1 MVNQAKENIG
11 NEVKKT
17 VQINLC
23 TNALKFLIFIDKL
36 PFNNTEMFAIMKKS
50 ILFILIIFSNILL
63 AETIGRVMKSN
74 GTVLIK
80 PMGSPSYSVSVK
92 PGQAVS
98 NGDAIRVGEASF
110 AVVIFLDDKSVV
122 KIRENTDFQFV
133 ETSNTRSLIID
144 QGTTLH
150 NVNKEDRK
158 KTYRVET
165 PVSVASVKG
174 TEFSS
179 FHDAVSG
186 VDKFVGKSG
195 NFEVLNSI
203 SGAIVNVGPGQ
214 KAVSN
219 ALGQLIP
226 APAEPGDFPEDP
238 DGESSPEQ
246 NDNQGQSENNQQ
258 DSPQQQERQPQQR
271 QQRSPQQNQNQ
282 TSQEPAKQTESVE
295 RLEDVQTSSSNP
307 QSPPKKPFNMGLAVG
322 SATINDTI
330 YNQVALRPE
339 LSFGKLGI
347 GFDLVMYIDN
357 EGNIRKDEWDEPSDF
372 IDKILYLRW
381 GQKSDPFWLVWGSL
395 NNVTLG
401 YGGLISGYSNMMEF
415 PSVRKVGINTGF
427 NFRNF
432 GTEVFLSNMK
442 DFSRGGTLLGLR
454 GTYKISDTLPI
465 TLGMNFVQDMNQFS
479 GLKDTD
485 GDDYPDLFDDF
496 PNDKDLW
503 NDTDGDGLADEN
515 GGNKAPSGGW
525 DIDADGNNILD
536 SEQSELKLKP
546 EPFKSTNSEAV
557 AQGFG
562 FDIGYPVLKSRA
574 LSLEVYSEFNTLSF
588 SQATGDTTYF
598 NRNKMTGSGITLPG
612 LRASLFGFLNISF
625 EYRIKNGYFI
635 PQFFDGS
642 YDLSRVTV
650 QTTDSGIIVRTKD
663 QLVFADPLSNKDT
676 RGMYG
681 SASANLFNLLTFN
694 ASYASMKADTTEF
707 NSFNALLN
715 LNAENIPKLSVAQAY
730 YQRNNDKD
738 PFDFG
743 NPSLNTVFGYKVGY
757 EVSQGVS
764 VIWDFRQ
771 FYRDSG
777 IPGAALEPVKQT
789 TIETAFDF

>member
-1 MVNQAKENIG
+1 MKRKLLVLFF
-11 NEVKKT
+11 VCS
-17 VQINLC
+17 NL
-23 TNALKFLIFIDKL
+23 
-36 PFNNTEMFAIMKKS
+36 
-50 ILFILIIFSNILL
+50 LL
-63 AETIGRVMKSN
+63 AETIGRVMKAN
-74 GTVLIK
+74 GTVLVK
-80 PMGSPSYSVSVK
+80 PMGSPSYSVQVK
-92 PGQAVS
+92 PGQAIS

-150 NVNKEDRK
+150 NVNKENRK

-195 NFEVLNSI
+195 NFEVFNSI
-203 SGAIVNVGPGQ
+203 SGATVNVGPGQ

-246 NDNQGQSENNQQ
+246 NE
-258 DSPQQQERQPQQR
+258 PEQQQNNNEQQPQQR
-271 QQRSPQQNQNQ
+271 QQQRPQQRQQQQRPQQRQQQQPSQQREQQPQRSEVSENQ
-282 TSQEPAKQTESVE
+282 P
-295 RLEDVQTSSSNP
+295 LEKT
-307 QSPPKKPFNMGLAVG
+307 QSAPKKPFNMGLAVG

-347 GFDLVMYIDN
+347 GLDLVMYIDN
-357 EGNIRKDEWDEPSDF
+357 EGNVRKDEWDEPSDF
-372 IDKILYLRW
+372 IDKLLYIRW

-395 NNVTLG
+395 DNVTLG
-401 YGGLISGYSNMMEF
+401 YGGLLSGYSNMMEF

-427 NFRNF
+427 GFGNF
-432 GTEVFLSNMK
+432 GTEIFLSNMK
-442 DFSRGGTLLGLR
+442 DFSRGGTLMGLR
-454 GTYKISDTLPI
+454 GTYKISEALPI
-465 TLGMNFVQDMNQFS
+465 TIGMNFVQDMNQFS
-479 GLKDTD
+479 GLKDKD
-485 GDDYPDLFDDF
+485 GDNYPDMFDDF
-496 PNDKDLW
+496 PDDKTLW
-503 NDTDGDGLADEN
+503 NDTDGDGIPDIN
-515 GGNKAPSGGW
+515 GGNKTPDGGW

-536 SEQSELKLKP
+536 SQQTDLKLKS
-546 EPFKSTNSEAV
+546 EPFKSNNNEAV
-557 AQGFG
+557 AQGFA
-562 FDIGYPVLKSRA
+562 FDIGYPVVRSKA
-574 LSLEVYSEFNTLSF
+574 FNLEIYSELNTLSF
-588 SQATGDTTYF
+588 SQSKGDTTYF
-598 NRNKMTGSGITLPG
+598 KRDKMNGSGITVPG
-612 LRASLFGFLNISF
+612 MRASVFGFLNLSF
-625 EYRIKNGYFI
+625 EYRIKKGYFV

-650 QTTDSGIIVRTKD
+650 QTTDSGILVRTKD
-663 QLVFADPLSNKDT
+663 QVIFSDPQSNKDT
-676 RGMYG
+676 KGMYG
-681 SASANLFNLLTFN
+681 SASANLFNFLTFN
-694 ASYASMKADTTEF
+694 ASYANMKADTTEF
-707 NSFNALLN
+707 NSFNAMLN

-730 YQRNNDKD
+730 YQRNNDKN
-738 PFDFG
+738 PFDFS
-743 NPSLNTVFGYKVGY
+743 NPSINTVFGYKVGY
-757 EVSQGVS
+757 EVSKGVS

-771 FYRDSG
+771 YYRDSG
-777 IPGAALEPVKQT
+777 IPGDKLEPVKQT

>member
-1 MVNQAKENIG
+1 M
-11 NEVKKT
+11 
-17 VQINLC
+17 
-23 TNALKFLIFIDKL
+23 LKNSLLI
-36 PFNNTEMFAIMKKS
+36 A
-50 ILFILIIFSNILL
+50 IIFSNLL
-63 AETIGRVMKSN
+63 SAETIGRVMKSN

-80 PMGSPSYSVSVK
+80 QMGSSSYSIQAK

-98 NGDAIRVGEASF
+98 NGDAIRVGDASF

-150 NVNKEDRK
+150 NVNKDNRK

-238 DGESSPEQ
+238 DGESSSEKN
-246 NDNQGQSENNQQ
+246 NDEPQSDGNNQEQ
-258 DSPQQQERQPQQR
+258 PQPQNQQNQQPQQR
-271 QQRSPQQNQNQ
+271 QQRSTQRQLDRSPQGQNKSLQANEAAVQNE
-282 TSQEPAKQTESVE
+282 TSAVKDQA
-295 RLEDVQTSSSNP
+295 
-307 QSPPKKPFNMGLAVG
+307 PPKKPFNMGLAVG

-372 IDKILYLRW
+372 VDKILYLRW
-381 GQKSDPFWLVWGSL
+381 GQKSDPFWLMWGSL

-401 YGGLISGYSNMMEF
+401 YGGLLNGYSNMMEF

-427 NFRNF
+427 TIGKF

-442 DFSRGGTLLGLR
+442 DFSRGGTLIGLR
-454 GTYKISDTLPI
+454 GTYKISDALPI

-503 NDTDGDGLADEN
+503 SDTDGDGIADLN
-515 GGNKAPSGGW
+515 GGSKIPDGGW

-536 SEQSELKLKP
+536 SQQSDLKLKP

-562 FDIGYPVLKSRA
+562 FDIGYPVLKSRV
-574 LSLEVYSEFNTLSF
+574 LSMEVYSEFNTLNF
-588 SQATGDTTYF
+588 SKSTGDTTYF
-598 NRNKMTGSGITLPG
+598 NRNKMSGSGITLPG
-612 LRASLFGFLNISF
+612 VRASLFGFLNISF

-650 QTTDSGIIVRTKD
+650 QTTDSGILVRTKD
-663 QLVFADPLSNKDT
+663 QVIFADPMSNKDT
-676 RGMYG
+676 KGMFG

-694 ASYASMKADTTEF
+694 ASYANMKADTTEF

-715 LNAENIPKLSVAQAY
+715 LNADNIPKLSIAQAY
-730 YQRNNDKD
+730 YQRNNDKN
-738 PFDFG
+738 PFEFSK
-743 NPSLNTVFGYKVGY
+743 PSINTVFGYKVGY

-771 FYRDSG
+771 YYRDSG
-777 IPGAALEPVKQT
+777 LPGAILEPVKQT

>member
-1 MVNQAKENIG
+1 M
-11 NEVKKT
+11 
-17 VQINLC
+17 
-23 TNALKFLIFIDKL
+23 LKNSLLI
-36 PFNNTEMFAIMKKS
+36 A
-50 ILFILIIFSNILL
+50 IIFSNLL
-63 AETIGRVMKSN
+63 SAETIGRVMKSN

-80 PMGSPSYSVSVK
+80 QMGSSSYSIQAK

-98 NGDAIRVGEASF
+98 NGDAIRVGDASF

-150 NVNKEDRK
+150 NVNKDNRK

-238 DGESSPEQ
+238 DGESSSDKN
-246 NDNQGQSENNQQ
+246 NDEPQSDGNNQEQ
-258 DSPQQQERQPQQR
+258 PQPQNQQNQQPQQR
-271 QQRSPQQNQNQ
+271 QQRSTQRQSDRSPQDQNKSLQTNEAVVQNE
-282 TSQEPAKQTESVE
+282 TSAVKDQA
-295 RLEDVQTSSSNP
+295 
-307 QSPPKKPFNMGLAVG
+307 PPKKPFNMGLAVG

-357 EGNIRKDEWDEPSDF
+357 EGNIRKDEWDEASDF
-372 IDKILYLRW
+372 VDKILYLRW
-381 GQKSDPFWLVWGSL
+381 GQKSDPFWLMWGSL

-401 YGGLISGYSNMMEF
+401 YGGLLNGYSNMMEF

-427 NFRNF
+427 TIGKF

-442 DFSRGGTLLGLR
+442 DFSRGGTLIGLR
-454 GTYKISDTLPI
+454 GTYKISDALPI

-503 NDTDGDGLADEN
+503 SDTDGDGIADLN
-515 GGNKAPSGGW
+515 GGSKIPDGGW

-536 SEQSELKLKP
+536 SQQSDLKLKP

-562 FDIGYPVLKSRA
+562 FDIGYPVLKSRV
-574 LSLEVYSEFNTLSF
+574 LSMDVYSEFNTLNF
-588 SQATGDTTYF
+588 SKSTGDTTYF
-598 NRNKMTGSGITLPG
+598 NRNKMSGSGITLPG
-612 LRASLFGFLNISF
+612 VRASLFGFLNISF

-650 QTTDSGIIVRTKD
+650 QTTDSGILVRTKD
-663 QLVFADPLSNKDT
+663 QVIFADPMSNKDT
-676 RGMYG
+676 KGMFG

-694 ASYASMKADTTEF
+694 ASYANMKADTTEF

-715 LNAENIPKLSVAQAY
+715 LNADNIPKLSIAQAY
-730 YQRNNDKD
+730 YQRNNDKN
-738 PFDFG
+738 PFEFSK
-743 NPSLNTVFGYKVGY
+743 PSINTVFGYKVGY

-771 FYRDSG
+771 YYRDSG
-777 IPGAALEPVKQT
+777 LPGAILEPVKQT

>member
-1 MVNQAKENIG
+1 MKRKLLVLFF
-11 NEVKKT
+11 VCS
-17 VQINLC
+17 NL
-23 TNALKFLIFIDKL
+23 
-36 PFNNTEMFAIMKKS
+36 
-50 ILFILIIFSNILL
+50 LL
-63 AETIGRVMKSN
+63 AETIGRVMKAN
-74 GTVLIK
+74 GTVLVK
-80 PMGSPSYSVSVK
+80 PMGSPSYSVQVK
-92 PGQAVS
+92 PGQAIS

-150 NVNKEDRK
+150 NVNKENRK

-195 NFEVLNSI
+195 NFEVFNSI
-203 SGAIVNVGPGQ
+203 SGATVNVGPGQ

-246 NDNQGQSENNQQ
+246 NE
-258 DSPQQQERQPQQR
+258 PEQQQNNNEQQPQQR
-271 QQRSPQQNQNQ
+271 QQQRPQQRQQQQRPQQRQQQQRPQQREQQPQRSEVSENQ
-282 TSQEPAKQTESVE
+282 P
-295 RLEDVQTSSSNP
+295 LEKT
-307 QSPPKKPFNMGLAVG
+307 QSAPKKPFNMGLAVG

-347 GFDLVMYIDN
+347 GLDLVMYIDN
-357 EGNIRKDEWDEPSDF
+357 EGNVRKDEWDEPSDF
-372 IDKILYLRW
+372 IDKLLYIRW

-395 NNVTLG
+395 DNVTLG
-401 YGGLISGYSNMMEF
+401 YGGLLSGYSNMMEF

-427 NFRNF
+427 GFGNF
-432 GTEVFLSNMK
+432 GTEIFLSNMK
-442 DFSRGGTLLGLR
+442 DFSRGGTLMGLR
-454 GTYKISDTLPI
+454 GTYKISEALPI
-465 TLGMNFVQDMNQFS
+465 TIGMNFVQDMNQFS
-479 GLKDTD
+479 GLKDKD
-485 GDDYPDLFDDF
+485 GDNYPDMFDDF
-496 PNDKDLW
+496 PDDETLW
-503 NDTDGDGLADEN
+503 NDTDGDGIPDIN
-515 GGNKAPSGGW
+515 GGNKTPDGGW

-536 SEQSELKLKP
+536 SQQTDLKLKS
-546 EPFKSTNSEAV
+546 EPFKSNNNEAV
-557 AQGFG
+557 AQGFA
-562 FDIGYPVLKSRA
+562 FDIGYPVVRSKA
-574 LSLEVYSEFNTLSF
+574 FNLEIYSELNTLSF
-588 SQATGDTTYF
+588 SQSKGDTTYF
-598 NRNKMTGSGITLPG
+598 KRDKMNGSGITVPG
-612 LRASLFGFLNISF
+612 MRASVFGFLNLSF
-625 EYRIKNGYFI
+625 EYRIKKGYFV

-650 QTTDSGIIVRTKD
+650 QTTDSGILVRTKD
-663 QLVFADPLSNKDT
+663 QVIFSDPQSNKDT
-676 RGMYG
+676 KGMFG
-681 SASANLFNLLTFN
+681 SASANLFNFLTFN
-694 ASYASMKADTTEF
+694 ASYANMKADTTEF
-707 NSFNALLN
+707 NSFNAMLN

-730 YQRNNDKD
+730 YQRNNDKN
-738 PFDFG
+738 PFDFS
-743 NPSLNTVFGYKVGY
+743 NPSINTVFGYKVGY
-757 EVSQGVS
+757 EVSKGVS

-771 FYRDSG
+771 YYRDSG
-777 IPGAALEPVKQT
+777 IPGDKLEPVKQT

>member
-1 MVNQAKENIG
+1 MKR
-11 NEVKKT
+11 
-17 VQINLC
+17 NL
-23 TNALKFLIFIDKL
+23 LV
-36 PFNNTEMFAIMKKS
+36 
-50 ILFILIIFSNILL
+50 LFFVCSNLLL
-63 AETIGRVMKSN
+63 AETIGRVMKAN
-74 GTVLIK
+74 GTVLVK
-80 PMGSPSYSVSVK
+80 PMGAASYSVQVN
-92 PGQAVS
+92 PGLAIS

-150 NVNKEDRK
+150 NVNKENRK

-195 NFEVLNSI
+195 NFEVFNTI
-203 SGAIVNVGPGQ
+203 SGATVNVGPGQ

-246 NDNQGQSENNQQ
+246 NE
-258 DSPQQQERQPQQR
+258 PEQQQNNNEQQPQQR
-271 QQRSPQQNQNQ
+271 QQQRPQQRQQQQRPQQRQQQQRPQQREQQPQRSEVSENQ
-282 TSQEPAKQTESVE
+282 PLDKA
-295 RLEDVQTSSSNP
+295 
-307 QSPPKKPFNMGLAVG
+307 QSAPKKPFNMGLAVG

-347 GFDLVMYIDN
+347 GLDLVMYIDN
-357 EGNIRKDEWDEPSDF
+357 EGNVRKDEWDEPSDF
-372 IDKILYLRW
+372 IDKLLYIRW

-395 NNVTLG
+395 DNVTLG
-401 YGGLISGYSNMMEF
+401 YGGLLSGYSNMMEF

-427 NFRNF
+427 GFGNF
-432 GTEVFLSNMK
+432 GTEIFLSNMK
-442 DFSRGGTLLGLR
+442 DFSRGGTLMGLR
-454 GTYKISDTLPI
+454 GTYKISESLPI
-465 TLGMNFVQDMNQFS
+465 TIGMNFVQDMNQFS
-479 GLKDTD
+479 GLKDKD
-485 GDDYPDLFDDF
+485 GDNYPDMFDDF
-496 PNDKDLW
+496 PDDKTLW
-503 NDTDGDGLADEN
+503 NDTDGDGIPDIN
-515 GGNKAPSGGW
+515 GGNKAPDGGW

-536 SEQSELKLKP
+536 SQQTDLKLKS
-546 EPFKSTNSEAV
+546 EPFKSNNNEAV
-557 AQGFG
+557 AQGFA
-562 FDIGYPVLKSRA
+562 FDIGYPVVRSKA
-574 LSLEVYSEFNTLSF
+574 FNLEIYSEFNTLSF
-588 SQATGDTTYF
+588 SQSKGDTTYF
-598 NRNKMTGSGITLPG
+598 KRDKMNGSGITVPG
-612 LRASLFGFLNISF
+612 MRASIFGFLNLSF
-625 EYRIKNGYFI
+625 EYRIKKGYFV

-650 QTTDSGIIVRTKD
+650 QTTDSGILVRTKD
-663 QLVFADPLSNKDT
+663 QVIFSDPQSNKDT
-676 RGMYG
+676 KGMYG
-681 SASANLFNLLTFN
+681 SASANLFNFLTFN
-694 ASYASMKADTTEF
+694 ASYANMKADTTEF
-707 NSFNALLN
+707 NSFNAILN

-730 YQRNNDKD
+730 YQRNNDKN
-738 PFDFG
+738 PFDFS
-743 NPSLNTVFGYKVGY
+743 NPSINTVFGYKVGY
-757 EVSQGVS
+757 EVSKGVS

-771 FYRDSG
+771 YYRDSG
-777 IPGAALEPVKQT
+777 IPGDKLEPVKQT

>member
-1 MVNQAKENIG
+1 MKR
-11 NEVKKT
+11 
-17 VQINLC
+17 NL
-23 TNALKFLIFIDKL
+23 LV
-36 PFNNTEMFAIMKKS
+36 
-50 ILFILIIFSNILL
+50 LFFVCSNLLL
-63 AETIGRVMKSN
+63 AETIGRVMKAN
-74 GTVLIK
+74 GTVLVK
-80 PMGSPSYSVSVK
+80 PMGAASYSVQVN
-92 PGQAVS
+92 PGLAIS

-150 NVNKEDRK
+150 NVNKENRK

-195 NFEVLNSI
+195 NFEVFNTI
-203 SGAIVNVGPGQ
+203 SGATVNVGPGQ

-246 NDNQGQSENNQQ
+246 NE
-258 DSPQQQERQPQQR
+258 PEQQQNNNEQQPQQR
-271 QQRSPQQNQNQ
+271 QQQRPQQRQQQQRPQQRQQQQRPQQREQQPQRSEVSENQ
-282 TSQEPAKQTESVE
+282 P
-295 RLEDVQTSSSNP
+295 LEKA
-307 QSPPKKPFNMGLAVG
+307 QSAPKKPFNMGLAVG

-347 GFDLVMYIDN
+347 GLDLVLYIDN
-357 EGNIRKDEWDEPSDF
+357 EGNVRKDEWDEPSDF
-372 IDKILYLRW
+372 IDKLLYIRW

-395 NNVTLG
+395 DNVTLG
-401 YGGLISGYSNMMEF
+401 YGGLLSGYSNMMEF

-427 NFRNF
+427 GFGNF
-432 GTEVFLSNMK
+432 GTEIFLSNMK
-442 DFSRGGTLLGLR
+442 DFSRGGTLMGLR
-454 GTYKISDTLPI
+454 GTYKISESLPI
-465 TLGMNFVQDMNQFS
+465 TIGMNFVQDMNQFS
-479 GLKDTD
+479 GLKDKD
-485 GDDYPDLFDDF
+485 GDNYPDMFDDF
-496 PNDKDLW
+496 PDDKTLW
-503 NDTDGDGLADEN
+503 NDTDGDGIPDIN
-515 GGNKAPSGGW
+515 GGNKTPDGGW

-536 SEQSELKLKP
+536 SQQTDLKLKS
-546 EPFKSTNSEAV
+546 EPFKSNNNEAV
-557 AQGFG
+557 AQGFA
-562 FDIGYPVLKSRA
+562 FDIGYPVVRSKA
-574 LSLEVYSEFNTLSF
+574 FNLEIYSEFNTLSF
-588 SQATGDTTYF
+588 SQSKGDTTYF
-598 NRNKMTGSGITLPG
+598 KRDKMNGSGITVPG
-612 LRASLFGFLNISF
+612 MRASVFGFLNLSF
-625 EYRIKNGYFI
+625 EYRIKKGYFV

-650 QTTDSGIIVRTKD
+650 QTTDSGILVRTKD
-663 QLVFADPLSNKDT
+663 QVIFSDPQSNKDT
-676 RGMYG
+676 KGMYG
-681 SASANLFNLLTFN
+681 SASANLFNFLTFN
-694 ASYASMKADTTEF
+694 ASYANMKADTTEF
-707 NSFNALLN
+707 NSFNAILN

-730 YQRNNDKD
+730 YQRNNDKN
-738 PFDFG
+738 PFDFS
-743 NPSLNTVFGYKVGY
+743 NPSINTVFGYKVGY
-757 EVSQGVS
+757 EVSKGVS

-771 FYRDSG
+771 YYRDSG
-777 IPGAALEPVKQT
+777 IPGDKLEPVKQT

>member
-1 MVNQAKENIG
+1 M
-11 NEVKKT
+11 
-17 VQINLC
+17 
-23 TNALKFLIFIDKL
+23 LKNSLLI
-36 PFNNTEMFAIMKKS
+36 A
-50 ILFILIIFSNILL
+50 IIFSNLL
-63 AETIGRVMKSN
+63 SAETIGRVMKSN

-80 PMGSPSYSVSVK
+80 QMGSSSYSIQAK

-98 NGDAIRVGEASF
+98 NGDAIRVGDASF

-150 NVNKEDRK
+150 NVNKDNRK

-238 DGESSPEQ
+238 DGESSSEQ
-246 NDNQGQSENNQQ
+246 NNDEPQSDGNNQEQ
-258 DSPQQQERQPQQR
+258 PQPQNQQNQQPQQR
-271 QQRSPQQNQNQ
+271 QQRSTQRQSDRSPQDQNKSLQTNEAVVQNE
-282 TSQEPAKQTESVE
+282 TSAVKDQA
-295 RLEDVQTSSSNP
+295 
-307 QSPPKKPFNMGLAVG
+307 PPKKPFNMGLAVG

-357 EGNIRKDEWDEPSDF
+357 EGNIRKDEWDEASDF
-372 IDKILYLRW
+372 VDKILYLRW
-381 GQKSDPFWLVWGSL
+381 GQKSDPFWLMWGSL

-401 YGGLISGYSNMMEF
+401 YGGLLNGYSNMMEF

-427 NFRNF
+427 TIGKF

-454 GTYKISDTLPI
+454 GTYKISDALPI

-503 NDTDGDGLADEN
+503 SDTDGDGIADLN
-515 GGNKAPSGGW
+515 GGSKIPDGGW

-536 SEQSELKLKP
+536 SQQSDLKLKP

-562 FDIGYPVLKSRA
+562 FDIGYPVLKSRV
-574 LSLEVYSEFNTLSF
+574 LSMEVYSEFNTLNF
-588 SQATGDTTYF
+588 SKSTGDTTYF
-598 NRNKMTGSGITLPG
+598 NRNKMSGSGITLPG
-612 LRASLFGFLNISF
+612 VRASLFGFLNISF

-650 QTTDSGIIVRTKD
+650 QTTDSGILVRTKD
-663 QLVFADPLSNKDT
+663 QVIFADPMSNKDT
-676 RGMYG
+676 KGMFG

-694 ASYASMKADTTEF
+694 ASYANMKADTTEF

-715 LNAENIPKLSVAQAY
+715 LNADNIPKLSIAQAY
-730 YQRNNDKD
+730 YQRNNDKN
-738 PFDFG
+738 PFEFSK
-743 NPSLNTVFGYKVGY
+743 PSINTVFGYKVGY

-771 FYRDSG
+771 YYRDSG
-777 IPGAALEPVKQT
+777 LPGAILEPVKQT

>member
-1 MVNQAKENIG
+1 MKRKLLVLFF
-11 NEVKKT
+11 VCS
-17 VQINLC
+17 NL
-23 TNALKFLIFIDKL
+23 
-36 PFNNTEMFAIMKKS
+36 
-50 ILFILIIFSNILL
+50 LL
-63 AETIGRVMKSN
+63 AETIGRVMKAN
-74 GTVLIK
+74 GTVLVK
-80 PMGSPSYSVSVK
+80 PMGSPSYSVQVK
-92 PGQAVS
+92 PGQAIS

-150 NVNKEDRK
+150 NVNKENRK

-195 NFEVLNSI
+195 NFEVFNSI
-203 SGAIVNVGPGQ
+203 SGATVNVGPGQ

-246 NDNQGQSENNQQ
+246 NE
-258 DSPQQQERQPQQR
+258 PEQQQNNNEQQPQQR
-271 QQRSPQQNQNQ
+271 QQQRPQQRQQQQRPQQRQQQQRPQQREQQPQRPEVSENQ
-282 TSQEPAKQTESVE
+282 P
-295 RLEDVQTSSSNP
+295 LEKT
-307 QSPPKKPFNMGLAVG
+307 QSAPKKPFNMGLAVG

-347 GFDLVMYIDN
+347 GLDLVMYIDN
-357 EGNIRKDEWDEPSDF
+357 EGNVRKDEWDEPSDF
-372 IDKILYLRW
+372 IDKLLYIRW

-395 NNVTLG
+395 DNVTLG
-401 YGGLISGYSNMMEF
+401 YGGLLSGYSNMMEF

-427 NFRNF
+427 GFGNF
-432 GTEVFLSNMK
+432 GTEIFLSNMK
-442 DFSRGGTLLGLR
+442 DFSRGGTLMGLR
-454 GTYKISDTLPI
+454 GTYKISEALPI
-465 TLGMNFVQDMNQFS
+465 TIGMNFVQDMNQFS
-479 GLKDTD
+479 GLKDKD
-485 GDDYPDLFDDF
+485 GDNYPDMFDDF
-496 PNDKDLW
+496 PDDETLW
-503 NDTDGDGLADEN
+503 NDTDGDGIPDIN
-515 GGNKAPSGGW
+515 GGNKTPDGGW

-536 SEQSELKLKP
+536 SQQTDLKLKS
-546 EPFKSTNSEAV
+546 EPFKSNNNEAV
-557 AQGFG
+557 AQGFA
-562 FDIGYPVLKSRA
+562 FDIGYPVVRSKA
-574 LSLEVYSEFNTLSF
+574 FKLEIYSEFNTLSF
-588 SQATGDTTYF
+588 SQSKGDTTYF
-598 NRNKMTGSGITLPG
+598 KRDKMNGSGITVPG
-612 LRASLFGFLNISF
+612 MRASVFGFLNLSF
-625 EYRIKNGYFI
+625 EYRIKKGYFV

-650 QTTDSGIIVRTKD
+650 QTTDSGILVRTKD
-663 QLVFADPLSNKDT
+663 QVIFSDPQSNKDT
-676 RGMYG
+676 KGMYG
-681 SASANLFNLLTFN
+681 SASANLFNFLTFN
-694 ASYASMKADTTEF
+694 ASYANMKADTTEF
-707 NSFNALLN
+707 NSFNAMLN

-730 YQRNNDKD
+730 YQRNNDKN
-738 PFDFG
+738 PFDFS
-743 NPSLNTVFGYKVGY
+743 NPSINTVFGYKVGY
-757 EVSQGVS
+757 EVSKGVS

-771 FYRDSG
+771 YYRDSG
-777 IPGAALEPVKQT
+777 IPGDKLEPVKQT

>member
-1 MVNQAKENIG
+1 M
-11 NEVKKT
+11 
-17 VQINLC
+17 
-23 TNALKFLIFIDKL
+23 
-36 PFNNTEMFAIMKKS
+36 
-50 ILFILIIFSNILL
+50 
-63 AETIGRVMKSN
+63 
-74 GTVLIK
+74 
-80 PMGSPSYSVSVK
+80 K
-92 PGQAVS
+92 PGQAIS

-150 NVNKEDRK
+150 NVNKENRK

-195 NFEVLNSI
+195 NFEVFNSI
-203 SGAIVNVGPGQ
+203 SGATVNVGPGQ

-246 NDNQGQSENNQQ
+246 NE
-258 DSPQQQERQPQQR
+258 PEQQQNNNEQQPQQR
-271 QQRSPQQNQNQ
+271 QQQRPQQRQQQQRPQQRQQQQRPQQREQRPQRSEVSENQ
-282 TSQEPAKQTESVE
+282 P
-295 RLEDVQTSSSNP
+295 LEKT
-307 QSPPKKPFNMGLAVG
+307 QSAPKKPFNMGLAVG

-347 GFDLVMYIDN
+347 GLDLVMYIDN
-357 EGNIRKDEWDEPSDF
+357 EGNVRKDEWDEPSDF
-372 IDKILYLRW
+372 IDKLLYIRW

-395 NNVTLG
+395 DNVTLG
-401 YGGLISGYSNMMEF
+401 YGGLLSGYSNMMEF

-427 NFRNF
+427 GFGNF
-432 GTEVFLSNMK
+432 GTEIFLSNMK
-442 DFSRGGTLLGLR
+442 DFSRGGTLMGLR
-454 GTYKISDTLPI
+454 GTYKISEALPI
-465 TLGMNFVQDMNQFS
+465 TIGMNFVQDMNQFS
-479 GLKDTD
+479 GLKDKD
-485 GDDYPDLFDDF
+485 GDNYPDMFDDF
-496 PNDKDLW
+496 PDDETLW
-503 NDTDGDGLADEN
+503 NDTDGDGIPDIN
-515 GGNKAPSGGW
+515 GGNKTPDGGW

-536 SEQSELKLKP
+536 SQQTDLKLKS
-546 EPFKSTNSEAV
+546 EPFKSNNNEAV
-557 AQGFG
+557 AQGFA
-562 FDIGYPVLKSRA
+562 FDIGYPVVRSKA
-574 LSLEVYSEFNTLSF
+574 FNLEIYSELNTLSF
-588 SQATGDTTYF
+588 SQSKGDTTYF
-598 NRNKMTGSGITLPG
+598 KRDKMNGSGITVPG
-612 LRASLFGFLNISF
+612 MRASVFGFLNLSF
-625 EYRIKNGYFI
+625 EYRIKKGYFV

-650 QTTDSGIIVRTKD
+650 QTTDSGILVRTKD
-663 QLVFADPLSNKDT
+663 QVIFSDPQSNKDT
-676 RGMYG
+676 KGMYG
-681 SASANLFNLLTFN
+681 SASANLFNFLTFN
-694 ASYASMKADTTEF
+694 ASYANMKADTTEF
-707 NSFNALLN
+707 NSFNAMLN

-730 YQRNNDKD
+730 YQRNNDKN
-738 PFDFG
+738 PFDFS
-743 NPSLNTVFGYKVGY
+743 NPSINTVFGYKVGY
-757 EVSQGVS
+757 EVSKGVS

-771 FYRDSG
+771 YYRDSG
-777 IPGAALEPVKQT
+777 IPGDKLEPVKQT